1 MNTGTESTW
10 GMNFGKYINNLKPS
24 VKNTCKKK
32 QEKVLKNS

>member
-24 VKNTCKKK
+24 VKTLVKKNKKK
-32 QEKVLKNS
+32 F